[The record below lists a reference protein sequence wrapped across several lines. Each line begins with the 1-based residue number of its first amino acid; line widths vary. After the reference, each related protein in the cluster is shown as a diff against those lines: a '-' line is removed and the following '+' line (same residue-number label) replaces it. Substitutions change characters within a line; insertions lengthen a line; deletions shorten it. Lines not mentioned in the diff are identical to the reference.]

1 MGRTAR
7 DSTKTDPI
15 KARLSEELLE
25 QVERAWKSGY
35 LKNVN
40 RQDFIAVL
48 IELGLER
55 YERGEH
61 LDRKPDNDNDPEPKH
76 SNAAGE

>member
-7 DSTKTDPI
+7 DSSKTDPI
-15 KARLSEELLE
+15 KARLSQELLE

-55 YERGEH
+55 YERGEY
-61 LDRKPDNDNDPEPKH
+61 LEKKPDDDPEPKH
-76 SNAAGE
+76 SDAAGET